1 MHADDLKI
9 VWLCYECGRRF
20 AFNSDVENHKR
31 QYKHSKM
38 KLCNLRA
45 NGVSLPPWFTR
56 GRMSLGFSLN
66 GKMSRIIVEYE
77 YYPSSGAI
85 NYVDVMYTDSKLKS
99 TVEDD
104 PEMMRNID
112 NYLRKL
118 LTKNISAWP

>member
-1 MHADDLKI
+1 
-9 VWLCYECGRRF
+9 
-20 AFNSDVENHKR
+20 
-31 QYKHSKM
+31 
-38 KLCNLRA
+38 
-45 NGVSLPPWFTR
+45 
-56 GRMSLGFSLN
+56 MSLRFSLN